1 MFKNVL
7 ISVIFTVISI
17 TSVLGFAASNVAV
30 NVLSTINT
38 TSTNTVLLQ
47 TVNKR
52 SDIAKNVASQNK
64 FLTTDK
70 NESASSTTWLFIVA
84 LLWFVI
90 LSNRRG
96 I

>member
-38 TSTNTVLLQ
+38 ASTNTVLLQ